1 MDQWQLI
8 EFQKKLKISPVEIIR
23 EEKEVLILDL
33 LSKSKIGKN
42 LIFKGG
48 TALRLVYGSPRFSQD
63 LDFSQKG
70 IFPFVDFKKTVKEIT
85 SIDDELSIKDIF
97 EKRKTIFALVLV
109 KNKLL
114 GQNFSIKI
122 EISKRDPPYKKE
134 DFSLK
139 MVKTPVSILTP
150 LVYTA
155 SLKRILFEKRIA
167 VVTRAEPWDY
177 FDLWWL
183 KEKLGENIKIPK
195 PTINKSQ
202 FKGEISQLLPD
213 YLKNWPEEFLKTY
226 ERS

>member
-23 EEKEVLILDL
+23 EEKEALILDV
-33 LSKSKIGKN
+33 LSKSKMGKN

-70 IFPFVDFKKTVKEIT
+70 DFSFTDFKKTIKGITNIDNDCFVK
-85 SIDDELSIKDIF
+85 DLY
-97 EKRKTIFALVLV
+97 EKRKTIFALILV
-109 KNKLL
+109 KTKLL

-122 EISKRDPPYKKE
+122 EISKRDPPYKKD

-150 LVYTA
+150 LIYTA
-155 SLKRILFEKRIA
+155 SLKRILFEKKITII
-167 VVTRAEPWDY
+167 TRAEPRDY

-183 KEKLGENIKIPK
+183 REKLGENIKIPK
-195 PTINKSQ
+195 PPINKSQ

-213 YLKNWPEEFLKTY
+213 YLKNWPKEFLKTY